1 MRKVIAKRLSE
12 SKRTIPHFYLSVDCE
27 IDALLAMRKQ
37 LNERADGKYKLSVND
52 MAIKAVGV
60 ALRRVPAAN
69 ASWTDEGIKLYRS
82 ADVSV
87 AVAIEGGLITPVVR
101 GAAGKGLETI
111 SNDLKALAAQARGG
125 ER

>member
-52 MAIKAVGV
+52 MVIKAVGV

-87 AVAIEGGLITPVVR
+87 AVAIEGGQIGRAHVWTQVTNEQLV
-101 GAAGKGLETI
+101 
-111 SNDLKALAAQARGG
+111 
-125 ER
+125 

>member
-1 MRKVIAKRLSE
+1 
-12 SKRTIPHFYLSVDCE
+12 
-27 IDALLAMRKQ
+27 MRKQ

-101 GAAGKGLETI
+101 GADGKGLETI
-111 SNDLKALAAQARGG
+111 SHEMKALAPKRQERRRGG
-125 ER
+125 KRCVRP